1 MVDTG
6 EDIRRYILIAVDT
19 GRTPLP
25 IDTSLDELKSL
36 LETAGGEEAGRM
48 IQPLEAPS
56 ARSYFGSGKME
67 ELKDLLQETGAD
79 GVIADDELTPAQL
92 RNMGDILDTQILDR
106 TTLILEIFAMR
117 AHTRE
122 GQLQVELA
130 ELRYRL
136 SRLSGFGA
144 TMSRQ
149 GGGSGV
155 HARGAGET
163 KLELDRRYIRGRI
176 AALRQE
182 LEEITAQRDIRR
194 SRRQKNEVP
203 MVALV
208 GYTNAGKSTIFNR
221 LTQAGVL
228 EEDKLFATL
237 DTTTRRLELPNGRE
251 IILADTVGFIQKLP
265 HHLVDAFHATLEEV
279 AYADLLVHVVDSSD
293 EKASVNMKITMEAM
307 QSLGAGDKPIITVF
321 NKSDLPQPTEIEG
334 PSYLSEAIL
343 HICAFEEE
351 GQAAVVQAIEEAL
364 DKQMHPTELLIPYD
378 KGSIQNL
385 LHENGSVIE
394 EEYRDNGIYIK
405 VQLKKTDL
413 GRYQAYVLK

>member
-1 MVDTG
+1 MIETETKV
-6 EDIRRYILIAVDT
+6 RQYILIAVET
-19 GRTPLP
+19 GRAPLSAEA
-25 IDTSLDELKSL
+25 SLDELRSL
-36 LETAGGEEAGRM
+36 LETAGGAEAGRM

-56 ARSYFGSGKME
+56 ARSYFGSGKIE
-67 ELKDLLQETGAD
+67 ELKELLQETNAD
-79 GVIADDELTPAQL
+79 GVIADDELSPAQL
-92 RNMGDILDTQILDR
+92 RNLGDLLDTQILDR

-117 AHTRE
+117 ANTRE

-182 LEEITAQRDIRR
+182 LDEIAAQRDIRR

-237 DTTTRRLELPNGRE
+237 DTTTRRLELSNGRE

-293 EKASVNMKITMEAM
+293 AKASLNMKITMDAM

-321 NKSDLPQPTEIEG
+321 NKNDLPQPTEIEG
-334 PSYLSEAIL
+334 PSYLSERIL
-343 HICAFEEE
+343 HVCAYEEA
-351 GQAAVVQAIEEAL
+351 GQAEVLKAIEEVL
-364 DKQMHPTELLIPYD
+364 DQQMHPTELLLPYE
-378 KGSIQNL
+378 KGGILNL
-385 LHENGSVIE
+385 LHENGSVME
-394 EEYRDNGIYIK
+394 EEYRDNGIYVK
-405 VQLKKTDL
+405 VQLKNTDL